1 MDNLKYVLIA
11 LGVLVVL
18 FFVSRMQQSGYNTQ
32 ADAVFPDNTQTIASI
47 ELWTKDDT
55 LTLKKEG
62 EDWILAEH
70 DSLEMRPN
78 KMDPFFERVLGV
90 KKGTLISKNSD
101 NWSKYS
107 IADSSGTH
115 IKLHDGNGKEMAY
128 AVFGRSSRDWSHNY
142 VRTKDE
148 DEVYLTDQSVIH
160 LLYPRASYWGE
171 KPKPDSTSA
180 DSAVAGDLS
189 EIGVEGAAE
198 ILEMSDA
205 TTTIEKEGSSSEAAG
220 PAIPETEVEGATAD
234 STQ

>member
-160 LLYPRASYWGE
+160 LMYPRPSYWGE
-171 KPKPDSTSA
+171 KPKPDSTA
-180 DSAVAGDLS
+180 LDSTVLDMSIAG
-189 EIGVEGAAE
+189 EGAV
-198 ILEMSDA
+198 IPVLEA
-205 TTTIEKEGSSSEAAG
+205 TAPAAGEEGPSVAG
-220 PAIPETEVEGATAD
+220 PAVPDVKEAVAD
-234 STQ
+234 STE